1 MPWYWTDD
9 VAPVLIADGTIDAE
23 AAAILISLPV
33 AHRSERDTVEEA
45 ARDLVDDGEIPLA
58 A

>member
-9 VAPVLIADGTIDAE
+9 VAHVLVAKGTLEAVE
-23 AAAILISLPV
+23 AAEMITFPV

-45 ARDLVDDGEIPLA
+45 ARELAEDGEIPLA

>member
-9 VAPVLIADGTIDAE
+9 VAHVLVANGTLDAV
-23 AAAILISLPV
+23 AAAEMTTFPV
-33 AHRSERDTVEEA
+33 AHRSECDTVEEA
-45 ARDLVDDGEIPLA
+45 ARELAEDGEIPLA

>member
-9 VAPVLIADGTIDAE
+9 VAPALVANGTIDSDV
-23 AAAILISLPV
+23 AAGLMALPV
-33 AHRSERDTVEEA
+33 ALRSDHETVEEA
-45 ARDLVDDGEIPLA
+45 VQELLDEGEIPLA